1 MNMKGIE
8 SLTDIH
14 AHIIYGVDDGARTP
28 KESLK
33 LISMAAEQGIKK
45 IIATPHTMP
54 ELTSDEIAEKLNIIK
69 SKVKEENIDCK
80 LYTGQEIF
88 YSEKAIEHL
97 KNGRYLTL
105 ADSEYILVEFDPGSS
120 FSYIKM
126 ATRDLTFAGF
136 IPIFAHVERYECLKK
151 DDRLDEIR
159 DMGALFQMNYT
170 SLNGGVFNK
179 NTAWCKAKIKEG
191 YISFMATDMHRTD
204 MRKPDTKKA
213 LNWLCRYVNDD
224 LSKLICDNAN
234 KVIENKQIEW
244 SR

>member
-1 MNMKGIE
+1 M
-8 SLTDIH
+8 
-14 AHIIYGVDDGARTP
+14 
-28 KESLK
+28 
-33 LISMAAEQGIKK
+33 
-45 IIATPHTMP
+45 
-54 ELTSDEIAEKLNIIK
+54 
-69 SKVKEENIDCK
+69 
-80 LYTGQEIF
+80 
-88 YSEKAIEHL
+88 
-97 KNGRYLTL
+97 
-105 ADSEYILVEFDPGSS
+105 EFDPGSS

-136 IPIFAHVERYECLKK
+136 IPIFAHVERYSCLQNN
-151 DDRLDEIR
+151 DRLDEIR
-159 DMGALFQMNYT
+159 EMGALFQMNYT

-224 LSKLICDNAN
+224 LSKLVCDNAN